1 MDTNIEKDI
10 KYIIEKSL
18 KEKIETKDQ
27 LAQIKRKAS
36 RIFNKPFPR
45 ETELLKVYYKLLKK
59 KKIKKNEIFENLLIK
74 RKIRGV
80 SGVAVI
86 TVLTKPW
93 PCPGQCIFCPNE
105 ARMPKSYLAKEPAA
119 QRALNNKY
127 SPFRQMKNR
136 IKILQ
141 DCGHLTEK
149 IDLIILGGTWSFYPK
164 KYREYFVKR
173 LFDAANNKNSKNIL
187 EAQKKNET
195 AKNRIIGLTIE
206 TRPDYINLEE
216 IKHLRRLGVTRL
228 EIGVQSVY
236 DDILIKNKRGHTT
249 KEVIEATKLLKDAGF
264 KVNYHIMLN
273 LYGSSLEKDEKMF
286 DILFENENFQP
297 DYLKIYPTV
306 VLKTAALYNIFKEK
320 KFKPYT
326 DKQLID
332 LTIKIK
338 QKIPYYVRVQ
348 RLFRDI
354 PKEYIV
360 GGSQLTNLR
369 QIVQAKMKELGLK
382 CKCIRC
388 RQAEKI
394 TSKDKIELF
403 RQDYKASQGHE
414 IFLSFESKNRE
425 KLFAFLRLRIPSN
438 YFENKKHFL
447 KALNDSSII
456 RELHTYGKTASIFG
470 KKEKTPYQHKGL
482 GKKLLEEAEK
492 ITKNEFNLKKIAVIS
507 GIGVRN
513 YYRKLGYKLKD
524 TYMVKKIK

>member
-1 MDTNIEKDI
+1 MRQDIE
-10 KYIIEKSL
+10 YIIKQSL
-18 KEKIETKDQ
+18 KQKISTKDQ

-36 RIFNKPFPR
+36 QIFAKPFPR
-45 ETELLKVYYKLLKK
+45 ETELLKTYYKLLKA
-59 KKIKKNEIFENLLIK
+59 KKIKRNENFENLLIK

-93 PCPGQCIFCPNE
+93 PCPGHCIFCPNE
-105 ARMPKSYLAKEPAA
+105 VRMPKSYLAKEPAA
-119 QRALNNKY
+119 QRALNNQY
-127 SPFRQMKNR
+127 SPFKQMKNR
-136 IKILQ
+136 IQILQ

-164 KYREYFVKR
+164 RYREYFVKR
-173 LFDAANNKNSKNIL
+173 LFDAANEKTAKNL
-187 EAQKKNET
+187 FQAQKINEK

-206 TRPDYINLEE
+206 TRPDYINIEE
-216 IKHLRRLGVTRL
+216 IKHLRKLGVTRL

-264 KVNYHIMLN
+264 KVNYHMMLN
-273 LYGSSLEKDEKMF
+273 LYGSTLKKDEKMF
-286 DILFENENFQP
+286 DILFNNENFQP

-306 VLKTAALYNIFKEK
+306 VLKTAALYKIFKQK

-332 LTIKIK
+332 LVIKIK
-338 QKIPYYVRVQ
+338 QKIPYYVRIQ

-369 QIVQAKMKELGLK
+369 QIVQAKMKQIGLK

-388 RQAEKI
+388 RQAESI
-394 TSKDKIELF
+394 SQKDKIKLF
-403 RQDYKASQGHE
+403 RQDYQASQGKE
-414 IFLSFESKNRE
+414 IFLSLESEDRE

-438 YFENKKHFL
+438 YFEGKKHFL
-447 KALNDSSII
+447 EVLDKAAII

-482 GKKLLEEAEK
+482 GKKLLKQAEK
-492 ITKNEFNLKKIAVIS
+492 IAKKEFGLKKIAVIS
-507 GIGVRN
+507 GIGVRD
-513 YYRKLGYKLKD
+513 YYRKFGYKLKN
-524 TYMVKKIK
+524 TYMVKNLS